1 MEMGGAKTVAV
12 LRRLLLS
19 QILNPVNPGAPN
31 LIRAVVTTVSIFMEI
46 GTEPTSDDVGAP
58 KTGGAQRR
66 HASRR
71 AVEADPLAPR
81 LQQQL
86 ADESTGVLRLAAC
99 WALREGPERRVKLRL
114 VVTSTVID
122 HTNRRHE
129 HAKPCACSRF
139 TKAAVH
145 LDNASP
151 SAPDEALHAVT
162 MA

>member
-1 MEMGGAKTVAV
+1 M
-12 LRRLLLS
+12 S
-19 QILNPVNPGAPN
+19 QILNLLNPGTPN
-31 LIRAVVTTVSIFMEI
+31 LIRAVVTTVSIFMEM

-81 LQQQL
+81 LRQQL

-114 VVTSTVID
+114 VVTSTLFN
-122 HTNRRHE
+122 HTKGRHE
-129 HAKPCACSRF
+129 HAKPCACSGF

-145 LDNASP
+145 LDNANP
-151 SAPDEALHAVT
+151 SAPDEASLAVT

>member
-1 MEMGGAKTVAV
+1 M
-12 LRRLLLS
+12 S
-19 QILNPVNPGAPN
+19 QILNLLNPGTPN
-31 LIRAVVTTVSIFMEI
+31 LIRAVVTTVSIFMEM

-81 LQQQL
+81 LRQQL

-114 VVTSTVID
+114 VVTSTLFN
-122 HTNRRHE
+122 HTKGRHE

-145 LDNASP
+145 LDNANP
-151 SAPDEALHAVT
+151 SAPDEASLAVT